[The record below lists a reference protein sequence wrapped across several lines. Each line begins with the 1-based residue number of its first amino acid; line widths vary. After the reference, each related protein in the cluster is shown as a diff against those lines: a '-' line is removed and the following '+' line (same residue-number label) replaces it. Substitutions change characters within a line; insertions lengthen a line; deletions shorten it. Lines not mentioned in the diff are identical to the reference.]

1 MCSFSIDSCHKR
13 FPNRGFV
20 QRPLS
25 SPPLSL
31 MVPLAA
37 TRLFKWT
44 AITWAEVILTQYYHQ
59 HCATKDTNNILF
71 MYIIFVGWDRVCLL
85 HSLFIY
91 LFTVI
96 TVHCNY
102 YYYHSNQ
109 YNDNSDI
116 FSFFSIIMLLLFIH
130 LFSIVTPQNTE
141 ILTERVTR
149 PQ

>member
-1 MCSFSIDSCHKR
+1 MCSFLSIR
-13 FPNRGFV
+13 VTNVFPTAGLCSGLCL
-20 QRPLS
+20 P
-25 SPPLSL
+25 PPLSL

-130 LFSIVTPQNTE
+130 LFSIVTPPNTE

>member
-1 MCSFSIDSCHKR
+1 
-13 FPNRGFV
+13 
-20 QRPLS
+20 
-25 SPPLSL
+25 
-31 MVPLAA
+31 
-37 TRLFKWT
+37 
-44 AITWAEVILTQYYHQ
+44 
-59 HCATKDTNNILF
+59 
-71 MYIIFVGWDRVCLL
+71 MYIAQ
-85 HSLFIY
+85 FIY

-96 TVHCNY
+96 IVHCN

-130 LFSIVTPQNTE
+130 LFSIVTPQNTD